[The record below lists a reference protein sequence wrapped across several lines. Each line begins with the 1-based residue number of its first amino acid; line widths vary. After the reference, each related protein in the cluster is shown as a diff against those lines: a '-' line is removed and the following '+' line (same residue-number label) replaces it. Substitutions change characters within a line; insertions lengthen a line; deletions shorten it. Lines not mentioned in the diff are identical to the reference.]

1 MRTKVTFPVSN
12 TAHQTPGVIVMRIDD
27 RAGEPVQ
34 QQWTGLVTVFNA
46 TPIAVRLR
54 IPGLSSRFVLHPVQ
68 AGGHDP
74 VVKRARV
81 EGQWASVPARSFAV
95 FVEPR

>member
-1 MRTKVTFPVSN
+1 MWLVGTDTPQDARDYLTKTFEEEN
-12 TAHQTPGVIVMRIDD
+12 PGSTLVI
-27 RAGEPVQ
+27 EE
-34 QQWTGLVTVFNA
+34 QQWTGLVTVFNG